1 MARLLL
7 LNGKI
12 YTMDRTLPHS
22 QAVAIEGNRILAVGS
37 NDEVSVKTRGGGWD
51 VLDLEGRAV
60 VPGFIDCH
68 VHFLDFAL
76 GLKRLDLK
84 GVDSL
89 ERVLA
94 LVRERVLKSGP
105 GEWITGFGWDHLL
118 WQGDFPHRKDL
129 DRVAPE
135 NPVALRRKDGHL
147 IWVNSWALERAGID
161 EGTPDPVGG
170 QIERDEEG
178 HTGILK
184 ERAVELIEGVIPRP
198 SPLTRQGALKEAISQ
213 AQRFGLTTIHD
224 CEGSEALADF
234 QSLLAQGEL
243 GLRVYMMIPRDSLE
257 EAVNLGLKTGFGNDY
272 LRLGHLKVFA
282 DGSLGSQTAHMLE
295 PFYGQPDNYGIP
307 TLSRDEL
314 QDIVKRASEAEISCT
329 VHAIG
334 DAANRKV
341 LDVFAQWRAKGVGER
356 LRHRIEHAQLL
367 HPDDIS
373 RFKELN
379 IIASMQPIHAISD
392 MMMAD
397 RYWGERARYSY
408 AWRSL
413 LDSGARLAFGSDCPV
428 ESLDPLM
435 GIHAAVTRQRASGEP
450 EGGWYH
456 QERLTVA
463 EAVHAYTLGAAYASG
478 EERAK
483 GSIAPGKLADLVV
496 LSGDI
501 FEIPPEE
508 ILETEVEYTIFDGRV
523 VYERRG

>member
-1 MARLLL
+1 MSRLL

-12 YTMDRTLPHS
+12 YTLDRTLPRA

-37 NDEVSVKTRGGGWD
+37 HEEVRARTRGGGWEA
-51 VLDLEGRAV
+51 LDLGGKAV

-89 ERVLA
+89 EGA
-94 LVRERVLKSGP
+94 LELVKEHARKCGP
-105 GEWITGFGWDHLL
+105 GEWITGFGWDHHL
-118 WQGDFPHRKDL
+118 WQGGFPRREDL

-135 NPVALRRKDGHL
+135 NPVALTRKDGHSM
-147 IWVNSWALERAGID
+147 WVNSLALERAGI
-161 EGTPDPVGG
+161 EEETPDPPGG
-170 QIERDEEG
+170 EIERDAQG
-178 HTGILK
+178 PTGILK
-184 ERAVELIEGVIPRP
+184 ERALELIEEVLPP
-198 SPLTRQGALKEAISQ
+198 SSPQTRQGELGEAISK
-213 AQRFGLTTIHD
+213 AQQFGLTGIHD

-234 QSLLAQGEL
+234 QTLLAQGEL
-243 GLRVYMMIPRDSLE
+243 GLRVYMMIPQESLE
-257 EAVNLGLKTGFGNDY
+257 KVITLGLKTGFGNDY

-295 PFYGQPDNYGIP
+295 PFYGQPDNSGIP
-307 TLSRDEL
+307 VLSPDEL
-314 QDIVKRASEAEISCT
+314 QDIVGRAKEAEIACA

-341 LDVFAQWRAKGVGER
+341 LDTFAQLRVKGVRGG

-367 HPDDIS
+367 HPGDIP
-373 RFKELN
+373 RFKQLG
-379 IIASMQPIHAISD
+379 ITASMRPIHATSD
-392 MMMAD
+392 MVMAD

-450 EGGWYH
+450 EGGWYP

-463 EAVHAYTLGAAYASG
+463 EAVHAYTLGAAYAS
-478 EERAK
+478 EEEGAK
-483 GSIAPGKLADLVV
+483 GSITPGKLADLVV
-496 LSGDI
+496 LSRDI
-501 FEIPPEE
+501 FETRPEE
-508 ILETEVEYTIFDGRV
+508 VLETEVVYTIFDGRV
-523 VYERRG
+523 VYERQR